1 MLTNTLKTA
10 NAKLKFF
17 TKILLAIMFTTS
29 SNVKYRMLHVMRDA
43 DDISRVK
50 PGELHPDVLFADVI
64 RKIEFWKMNV
74 LYLLISYGDLYS
86 NFACS
91 IVLQISCIIE
101 KIKKFYN
108 AKKIIFEKTAFSQ
121 FKKNWHYRIFL
132 NFAK

>member
-1 MLTNTLKTA
+1 MA
-10 NAKLKFF
+10 NAILKFF
-17 TKILLAIMFTTS
+17 TQIILAIMFKTNS
-29 SNVKYRMLHVMRDA
+29 YVKYRMLHVMRDA

-50 PGELHPDVLFADVI
+50 TGELHPDILIADVI
-64 RKIEFWKMNV
+64 KKIEFWKMNV

-108 AKKIIFEKTAFSQ
+108 AKNIFFEKTALSQ
-121 FKKNWHYRIFL
+121 FKKIGIIEF
-132 NFAK
+132 F